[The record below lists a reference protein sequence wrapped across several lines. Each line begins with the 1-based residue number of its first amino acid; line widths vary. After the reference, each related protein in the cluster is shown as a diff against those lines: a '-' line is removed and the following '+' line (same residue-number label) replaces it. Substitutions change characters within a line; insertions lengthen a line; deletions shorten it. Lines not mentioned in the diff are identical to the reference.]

1 MVELEFVRN
10 GYNADDNYTECWT
23 EANLGDTVIKV
34 LCGGVKAVN
43 GMYPYLMPVV
53 NGKAQKTKGKKIEV
67 KVLEVFN
74 TFNYGGQIEQQIKI
88 A

>member
-1 MVELEFVRN
+1 MRN
-10 GYNADDNYTECWT
+10 GYNANADYTECWT
-23 EANLGDTVIKV
+23 EANLGDTVLEV
-34 LCGGVKAVN
+34 LCGGVKPVS
-43 GMYPYLMPVV
+43 GMYPYLMPIV

-88 A
+88 S

>member
-1 MVELEFVRN
+1 
-10 GYNADDNYTECWT
+10 
-23 EANLGDTVIKV
+23 
-34 LCGGVKAVN
+34 
-43 GMYPYLMPVV
+43 MPVV